1 MPVAGA
7 VCSKNFIKIWRTK
20 LSKINETNREQTLE
34 EKWENA
40 TIANNFI
47 FYKVMHNNP
56 DVCKE
61 LLEILLQ
68 IKIDHIE
75 MYTEESVQIDYDKKG
90 VRLDVYAVGD
100 QKGFNLE
107 MQSTDKG
114 ELPERARY
122 YQGILDVQEL
132 NSGDHYKDLKD
143 SYVIFICV
151 PDIFNKGLA
160 KYTFENLCLED
171 NSIKL
176 NDRAYKYFFIA
187 QNYDR
192 ILDERQK
199 AFLKLVMLNKAESS
213 DSFTERISKL
223 VADAKLN
230 VQWRKQFMEL
240 ERELAYKFHEG
251 KAEGLAEGKTE
262 KAIEDALTIIR
273 KYKATPE
280 SAAADVGAPLEKV
293 LEYLKNQK

>member
-1 MPVAGA
+1 MNEL
-7 VCSKNFIKIWRTK
+7 KIKS
-20 LSKINETNREQTLE
+20 LNNETPLTPE
-34 EKWENA
+34 EKWEKA

-75 MYTEESVQIDYDKKG
+75 MHAEETVQIDYDKKG

-151 PDIFNKGLA
+151 SDIFDKGLA

-240 ERELAYKFHEG
+240 ERELAYKFREG
-251 KAEGLAEGKTE
+251 KAEGLAEGKALGQTE

-280 SAAADVGAPLEKV
+280 AAAADVGAPLEKV
-293 LEYLKNQK
+293 LEYLKNE

>member
-1 MPVAGA
+1 M
-7 VCSKNFIKIWRTK
+7 
-20 LSKINETNREQTLE
+20 SKINETNREQTLE
-34 EKWENA
+34 EKWEKA

-75 MYTEESVQIDYDKKG
+75 MHTEESVQIDYDKKG

-114 ELPERARY
+114 ELPKRARY

-151 PDIFNKGLA
+151 PDIFDKGLA

-251 KAEGLAEGKTE
+251 KAEGLAEGKAQGKTE

-293 LEYLKNQK
+293 LEYLKNE

>member
-1 MPVAGA
+1 M
-7 VCSKNFIKIWRTK
+7 
-20 LSKINETNREQTLE
+20 SKINETNREQTPE
-34 EKWENA
+34 EKWEKA

-75 MYTEESVQIDYDKKG
+75 MHTEESVQIDYDKKG

-151 PDIFNKGLA
+151 PDIFDKGLA

-251 KAEGLAEGKTE
+251 KAEGLAEGKAQGKTE

>member
-1 MPVAGA
+1 M
-7 VCSKNFIKIWRTK
+7 
-20 LSKINETNREQTLE
+20 SKINETNREQTPE
-34 EKWENA
+34 EKWEKA

-47 FYKVMHNNP
+47 FYKVVHNNP

-75 MYTEESVQIDYDKKG
+75 MHTEESVQIDYDKKG

-151 PDIFNKGLA
+151 PDIFDKGLA

-187 QNYDR
+187 QNYDK

-251 KAEGLAEGKTE
+251 KAEGLAEGKAQGKTE

>member
-1 MPVAGA
+1 M
-7 VCSKNFIKIWRTK
+7 
-20 LSKINETNREQTLE
+20 SKINETNREQTLE

-75 MYTEESVQIDYDKKG
+75 MHTEESVQIDYDKKG

-151 PDIFNKGLA
+151 PDIFDKGLA

-262 KAIEDALTIIR
+262 KAIEAAVTIVK
-273 KYKATPE
+273 KYKASPE
-280 SAAADVGAPLEKV
+280 AAAADVGAPLEKV

>member
-1 MPVAGA
+1 M
-7 VCSKNFIKIWRTK
+7 
-20 LSKINETNREQTLE
+20 
-34 EKWENA
+34 
-40 TIANNFI
+40 I
-47 FYKVMHNNP
+47 FPYH
-56 DVCKE
+56 
-61 LLEILLQ
+61 
-68 IKIDHIE
+68 
-75 MYTEESVQIDYDKKG
+75 
-90 VRLDVYAVGD
+90 
-100 QKGFNLE
+100 
-107 MQSTDKG
+107 
-114 ELPERARY
+114 
-122 YQGILDVQEL
+122 
-132 NSGDHYKDLKD
+132 
-143 SYVIFICV
+143 
-151 PDIFNKGLA
+151 
-160 KYTFENLCLED
+160 
-171 NSIKL
+171 
-176 NDRAYKYFFIA
+176 YKYFFIA

-262 KAIEDALTIIR
+262 KAIEAALTIIR

>member
-1 MPVAGA
+1 M
-7 VCSKNFIKIWRTK
+7 
-20 LSKINETNREQTLE
+20 SKINETNREQTPE

-75 MYTEESVQIDYDKKG
+75 MHTEESVQIDYDKKG

-151 PDIFNKGLA
+151 PDIFDKGLA

-251 KAEGLAEGKTE
+251 KAEGLAEGKAQGKTE